1 MGVLHNSNAVSSA
14 GGNPP
19 RRIYKFGVFE
29 LRTETGELSK
39 SGIRLRLQ
47 TRPCQVLQAL
57 LERPGELVTREEL
70 CARLWPTGTYVD
82 FESGLNTATNR
93 LRSALGDSADAPRYI
108 ETLPRL
114 GYRFVCPVTEVNPA
128 ETQPPAVPSQAAR
141 EEQVTAAAASSP
153 TSMDPPRKTVGA
165 MLPAQLRSRKVAAF
179 AAFVIAILILLA
191 WYLRLASA
199 GHNPQHVFQQLT
211 FHPSITRAARVFAP
225 HGYPLLLQPF

>member
-1 MGVLHNSNAVSSA
+1 MGVLYNSNAVSSV

-19 RRIYKFGVFE
+19 RQRIYKFGVFE

-39 SGIRLRLQ
+39 SGIRIRLQ

-57 LERPGELVTREEL
+57 LERPGELVKREEL
-70 CARLWPTGTYVD
+70 CARLWSTGTFVD

-114 GYRFVCPVTEVNPA
+114 GYRFICPVTEVNGA
-128 ETQPPAVPSQAAR
+128 DAQAYTTPPRPVS
-141 EEQVTAAAASSP
+141 EEQVTAATTPP
-153 TSMDPPRKTVGA
+153 TSVDSPRRKVTA
-165 MLPAQLRSRKVAAF
+165 IITSQLRSRKTAVF
-179 AAFVIAILILLA
+179 AAFLIAMLILLT
-191 WYLRLASA
+191 WYLRSAAA

-211 FHPSITRAARVFAP
+211 FHKSIMRAARAFAP
-225 HGYPLLLQPF
+225 HSYPLLVQPF